1 MKNFKNLLLLFIAI
15 FAVQMVQ
22 AQDETAPKKKEKIK
36 MVMIKKTIDEDG
48 NEKVEKIIKE
58 GDEARDFVW
67 IEEGEDGEEKD
78 IRIKIKEGDIDID
91 EEIEIEEDVEITIE
105 KSKDGKK
112 VKKMRKTIDVDVE
125 AEDGHKTI
133 KIAEGND
140 GEMEVK
146 VIKLGEGEEIPADI
160 QKKLEELGIDLDEL
174 RGDGEKEGKV
184 KIIKKEKKVIKEKK
198 KY

>member
-1 MKNFKNLLLLFIAI
+1 MKNLKNLLLLLVAV
-15 FAVQMVQ
+15 FAAQMVQ
-22 AQDETAPKKKEKIK
+22 AQKEAPKKKEKIK

-48 NEKVEKIIKE
+48 NEKVEKIVKE

-67 IEEGEDGEEKD
+67 IEKGEDGEEKD

-91 EEIEIEEDVEITIE
+91 EEIEIEEDIEVIIE
-105 KSKDGKK
+105 KSKNGKK
-112 VKKMRKTIDVDVE
+112 VKKMKKTIDVDVE

-140 GEMEVK
+140 GEIEVK
-146 VIKLGEGEEIPADI
+146 VIKLGEGEEIPEEI

-174 RGDGEKEGKV
+174 VGEDGKEGKM
-184 KIIKKEKKVIKEKK
+184 KIIKKEKKIIKEKK
-198 KY
+198 AY